1 MCRFYSG
8 FFYQQE
14 LLKKYDYYWRVE
26 SDVDFYCDIDFDP
39 FVYIKENDIKYGFTL
54 VLYEEMITIPTLWD
68 TVKNFIRTFPH
79 SIENDS
85 IIEFITDDNGA
96 NFEIAD
102 LNLWRG
108 EAYTKFF
115 NFLDKTG
122 RFFYEWWRDAPIHTI
137 AAALFLKKH
146 QVHFFEE
153 IGYHHRPFLNCPKG
167 NKFQHKC
174 LCNPDDSMENNN
186 MIGKKSDC
194 ILRYHRFSPKTEITG
209 ISGTS

>member
-1 MCRFYSG
+1 MRQLEDRFNRNYNYPYVFLNNEPFTKEFINFTKAMTKAKIEYG
-8 FFYQQE
+8 LVPKE
-14 LLKKYDYYWRVE
+14 YW
-26 SDVDFYCDIDFDP
+26 DIPNDIDLELFNKNKDEMVKIGLP
-39 FVYIKENDIKYGFTL
+39 RGGSLSYRFTL

-85 IIEFITDDNGA
+85 IIEFITDDNG
-96 NFEIAD
+96 ETY
-102 LNLWRG
+102 NLWG
-108 EAYTKFF
+108 
-115 NFLDKTG
+115 
-122 RFFYEWWRDAPIHTI
+122 DAPIHTI

-174 LCNPDDSMENNN
+174 LCNPDDSMGEYFIHSINV
-186 MIGKKSDC
+186 
-194 ILRYHRFSPKTEITG
+194 L
-209 ISGTS
+209 